1 MNVKNGGFL
10 YLSELRIY
18 GFKSF
23 PDPVT
28 IRFERGITGFVGP
41 NGSGKSNIVDAI
53 RWVLGEQ
60 SAKELRATLHEDLI
74 FDGTNKRTAS
84 NLASVTVK
92 FVNDDGE
99 LPLNFTEIEIE
110 RKIFKSGES
119 QYLINK
125 ENVRLKDLV
134 HLLTEMGLGTKTYS
148 LFKKSLIEDIVND
161 KADALRNL
169 LEESAG
175 ITIYKNSK
183 KETLRKLIATQENLN
198 RINDLIMEIEKNAK
212 ELKKQAGRTKRYFEM
227 KTLYQNLTQ
236 DYYKKKNIKLEEEL
250 LKIEKI
256 IEEKNERIKSFHE
269 QIENIKKLIDEKRV
283 EKSELEDQLEIKI
296 SEKENLQKNLFELK
310 NNVSILS
317 EKIDSL
323 KIQIK
328 DKKDFKEKIT
338 EEMPLKRERLKSDTE
353 KFENLKRRIE
363 KIENDRNSLGN
374 NDVETLYRKSE
385 TEFDQL
391 SSKIRKLDGEIVIL
405 NSKVNSLK
413 TSIEYE
419 EKILDEK
426 RREFEEEKSKN
437 ELNLKELEK
446 LNNEKVEITNE
457 IEKIKKE
464 LNEIDNKRNEL
475 RGKERELY
483 EKRDSLNKN
492 IVVEKTR
499 IEQIEE
505 RIRETKESFKDVLK
519 VLEKDDIELLRN
531 LVKPKEG
538 YEQIVETALSL
549 ILNGVVLKKEDL
561 EKLKGKRT
569 PLVQIILKD
578 LDYKRKEDENNLSNY
593 IDGPD
598 FIKDYFSNF
607 KVVDKVDYDNLDMSG
622 YIVTKDGFLVTPDKI
637 FVKSGEV
644 KVLNFVEEIENCQ
657 KRIKDFENDLE
668 RVSKEIDDVKGQ
680 IKDLNFNYDK
690 KKNQLNELS
699 GKERF
704 VWESIK
710 AFEKNI
716 EAKRS
721 YISKIEMKI
730 KEVDE
735 KKAKYVREIE
745 ENKER
750 IVQVEKE
757 KENLS
762 VELKRVEY
770 DFTKKREEFIVF
782 KNRKD
787 EIENIYM
794 ELLKEKESVEKD
806 IKEVE
811 IILNG
816 YEKEINSFNSF
827 FDEANNQIKKFE
839 DEIDSKN
846 EKILELEKSVETVD
860 ESIKELNEKVD
871 EIETIIK
878 EEEEKEEELRNLI
891 EDITRENE
899 ENLLA
904 RERIVIE
911 KKNNDEKI
919 DPNFDIDYELISKY
933 VETEEEEIRFLD
945 EKIKNFGPVN
955 ELAFQEYTDT
965 SARLEE
971 ILKQKEDVVQ
981 SKENL
986 EKTIKTLDAKA
997 KLLFSQYFDTIRVSF
1012 KELFS
1017 EIYKQGKADIILV
1030 DEENP
1035 LESDINIIFEP
1046 GEKKI
1051 GNLIKLSEGERG
1063 MMIVILLFA
1072 MYMVK
1077 PTPVCIMDEIDAPFD
1092 DATVENFTNLL
1103 RKFRERTQFIIIT
1116 HNKRTM
1122 EFCDFLFGV
1131 TMEESG
1137 VTNVFSLNLQTIS
1150 ERFLKDATS

>member
-1 MNVKNGGFL
+1 M

-23 PDPVT
+23 PDPIT

-74 FDGTNKRTAS
+74 FDGTNKRAPS
-84 NLASVTVK
+84 NLASVSVR

-110 RKIFKSGES
+110 RKIYKSGES

-125 ENVRLKDLV
+125 ESVRLKDV
-134 HLLTEMGLGTKTYS
+134 QHLLAEMGLGTKTYS

-161 KADALRNL
+161 RADALRNL
-169 LEESAG
+169 FEESAG

-212 ELKKQAGRTKRYFEM
+212 ELKKQAGRTKKYFEM
-227 KTLYQNLTQ
+227 KTLYQNLSQ
-236 DYYKKKNIKLEEEL
+236 DFYRKKNVKLEEEL
-250 LKIEKI
+250 LKIEKQI
-256 IEEKNERIKSFHE
+256 NEKNERIENFHKE
-269 QIENIKKLIDEKRV
+269 IENIKKQIEEKRN
-283 EKSELEDQLEIKI
+283 EKYELENQLEIKLG
-296 SEKENLQKNLFELK
+296 EKESLQKNLFELK
-310 NNVSILS
+310 NGVSILN
-317 EKIDSL
+317 ERIKGL
-323 KIQIK
+323 ETQIK
-328 DKKDFKEKIT
+328 NKEEFKEKIT
-338 EEMPLKRERLKSDTE
+338 EEMPLKRERLKNDLE
-353 KFENLKRRIE
+353 KVENLKTRIE
-363 KIENDRNSLGN
+363 KIENDRNSLGE

-385 TEFDQL
+385 NEFEQI
-391 SSKIRKLDGEIVIL
+391 SSQIRKIDGEIVVL

-413 TSIEYE
+413 TRIEYE
-419 EKILDEK
+419 ENIIQEKKKELDEENK
-426 RREFEEEKSKN
+426 KSETN
-437 ELNLKELEK
+437 FVELEK
-446 LNNEKVEITNE
+446 LKKEKEEILNQ
-457 IEKIKKE
+457 IEKIKEEINGIDSKRQELRSKEKE
-464 LNEIDNKRNEL
+464 LYD
-475 RGKERELY
+475 
-483 EKRDSLNKN
+483 KRDLLNKN
-492 IVVEKTR
+492 IIVEKTK
-499 IEQIEE
+499 IEQIEQ

-519 VLEKDDIELLRN
+519 ILQKDDIELIRN

-538 YEQIVETALSL
+538 YEQVVETALSV
-549 ILNGVVLKKEDL
+549 ILNGIVLSKDDI
-561 EKLKGKRT
+561 EKLKGKVT
-569 PLVQIILKD
+569 PQVQIILKD
-578 LDYKRKEDENNLSNY
+578 LKYKKDESEDVYLLSNY

-607 KVVDKVDYDNLDMSG
+607 KIVQSVDFDNLEG
-622 YIVTKDGFLVTPDKI
+622 EKYLVTKDGFLVTPDKI
-637 FVKSGEV
+637 FIKSGEI
-644 KVLNFVEEIENCQ
+644 KVLNFVNEIESCHKNINEYEREIEQVQ
-657 KRIKDFENDLE
+657 KQIDQIKNE
-668 RVSKEIDDVKGQ
+668 
-680 IKDLNFNYDK
+680 IKDLNLNYDK
-690 KKNQLNELS
+690 KRNLLNEFS
-699 GKERF
+699 AKEKF
-704 VWESIK
+704 TLESIK
-710 AFEKNI
+710 AFEKNV
-716 EAKRS
+716 EAKKS
-721 YISKIEMKI
+721 YILKIEEKI
-730 KEVDE
+730 KEVNE
-735 KKAKYVREIE
+735 KKLGYE
-745 ENKER
+745 KEMDDSKEK
-750 IVQVEKE
+750 IKELEQEKE
-757 KENLS
+757 KLLGE
-762 VELKRVEY
+762 VKRVEEE
-770 DFTKKREEFIVF
+770 FTKKRDEYIVF

-787 EIENIYM
+787 EIETVYR
-794 ELLKEKESVEKD
+794 ELLKEKENVERD
-806 IKEVE
+806 IKEIE
-811 IILNG
+811 NILAG
-816 YEKEINSFNSF
+816 YEKEVSNFNTF
-827 FDEANNQIKKFE
+827 FEEAKSQIKKYE
-839 DEIDSKN
+839 SEIDQKEENILKLEKDVETIDDQIKNLN
-846 EKILELEKSVETVD
+846 EKI
-860 ESIKELNEKVD
+860 D
-871 EIETIIK
+871 EIESILK

-891 EDITRENE
+891 EEITRENE

-904 RERIVIE
+904 RERVLIE

-919 DPNFDIDYELISKY
+919 DLNFEIDYDLISKY
-933 VETEEEEIRFLD
+933 VDTEEEEIKFLD

-955 ELAFQEYTDT
+955 ELAFQEYTET

-997 KLLFSQYFDTIRVSF
+997 KILFSQYFDTIRVSF

-1017 EIYKQGKADIILV
+1017 EIYKNGKADIILV

-1092 DATVENFTNLL
+1092 DATVESFSNLL
-1103 RKFRERTQFIIIT
+1103 RKFRDKTQFIIIT

>member
-1 MNVKNGGFL
+1 M

-23 PDPVT
+23 PDPIT

-74 FDGTNKRTAS
+74 FDGTNKRAPS
-84 NLASVTVK
+84 NLASVSVR

-110 RKIFKSGES
+110 RKIYKSGES

-125 ENVRLKDLV
+125 ESVRLKDV
-134 HLLTEMGLGTKTYS
+134 QHLLAEMGLGTKTYS

-161 KADALRNL
+161 RADALRNL
-169 LEESAG
+169 FEESAG

-212 ELKKQAGRTKRYFEM
+212 ELKKQAGRTKKYFEM
-227 KTLYQNLTQ
+227 KTLYQNLSQ
-236 DYYKKKNIKLEEEL
+236 DFYRKKNVKLEEEL
-250 LKIEKI
+250 LKIEKQI
-256 IEEKNERIKSFHE
+256 NEKNERIENFHKE
-269 QIENIKKLIDEKRV
+269 IENIKKQIEEKRN
-283 EKSELEDQLEIKI
+283 EKYELENQLEIKLG
-296 SEKENLQKNLFELK
+296 EKESLQKNLFELK
-310 NNVSILS
+310 NGVSILN
-317 EKIDSL
+317 ERIKGL
-323 KIQIK
+323 ETQIK
-328 DKKDFKEKIT
+328 NKEEFKEKIT
-338 EEMPLKRERLKSDTE
+338 EEMPLKRERLKNDLE
-353 KFENLKRRIE
+353 KVENLKTRIE
-363 KIENDRNSLGN
+363 KIENDRNSLGE

-385 TEFDQL
+385 NEFEQI
-391 SSKIRKLDGEIVIL
+391 SSQIRKIDGEIVVL

-413 TSIEYE
+413 TRIEYE
-419 EKILDEK
+419 ENIIQEKKKELDEENK
-426 RREFEEEKSKN
+426 KSETN
-437 ELNLKELEK
+437 FVELEK
-446 LNNEKVEITNE
+446 LKKEKEEILNQ
-457 IEKIKKE
+457 IEKIKEEINGIDSKRQELRSKEKE
-464 LNEIDNKRNEL
+464 LYD
-475 RGKERELY
+475 
-483 EKRDSLNKN
+483 KRDLLNKN
-492 IVVEKTR
+492 IIVEKTK
-499 IEQIEE
+499 IEQIEQ

-519 VLEKDDIELLRN
+519 ILQKDDIELIRN

-538 YEQIVETALSL
+538 YEQVVETALSV
-549 ILNGVVLKKEDL
+549 ILNGIVLSKDDI
-561 EKLKGKRT
+561 EKLKGKVT
-569 PLVQIILKD
+569 PQVQVILKD
-578 LDYKRKEDENNLSNY
+578 VNYKKGEIEDANILSNY

-607 KVVDKVDYDNLDMSG
+607 KIVQSIDFNYLEDEKYL
-622 YIVTKDGFLVTPDKI
+622 VTKDGFLVTPDKI
-637 FVKSGEV
+637 FIKSGEI
-644 KVLNFVEEIENCQ
+644 KVLNFVNEIESCHKNINEYEREIEQVQ
-657 KRIKDFENDLE
+657 KQIDQIKNE
-668 RVSKEIDDVKGQ
+668 
-680 IKDLNFNYDK
+680 IKDLNLNYDK
-690 KKNQLNELS
+690 KRNLLNEFS
-699 GKERF
+699 AKEKF
-704 VWESIK
+704 TLESIK
-710 AFEKNI
+710 AFEKNV
-716 EAKRS
+716 EAKKS
-721 YISKIEMKI
+721 YILKIEEKI
-730 KEVDE
+730 KEVNE
-735 KKAKYVREIE
+735 KKLGYE
-745 ENKER
+745 KEMDDSKEK
-750 IVQVEKE
+750 IKELEQEKE
-757 KENLS
+757 KLLGE
-762 VELKRVEY
+762 VKRVEEE
-770 DFTKKREEFIVF
+770 FTKKRDEYIVF

-787 EIENIYM
+787 EIETVYR
-794 ELLKEKESVEKD
+794 ELLKEKENIERD
-806 IKEVE
+806 IKEIE
-811 IILNG
+811 NILAG
-816 YEKEINSFNSF
+816 YEKEVSNFNTF
-827 FDEANNQIKKFE
+827 FEESKSQIKKYE
-839 DEIDSKN
+839 SEIDQKEENILKLEKDVETIDDQIKNLN
-846 EKILELEKSVETVD
+846 EKI
-860 ESIKELNEKVD
+860 D
-871 EIETIIK
+871 EIESILK

-891 EDITRENE
+891 EEITRENE

-904 RERIVIE
+904 RERVLIE

-919 DPNFDIDYELISKY
+919 DLNFEIDYDLISKY
-933 VETEEEEIRFLD
+933 VDTEEEEIKFLD

-955 ELAFQEYTDT
+955 ELAFQEYTET

-997 KLLFSQYFDTIRVSF
+997 KILFSQYFDTIRVSF

-1017 EIYKQGKADIILV
+1017 EIYKNGKADIILV

-1092 DATVENFTNLL
+1092 DATVESFSNLL
-1103 RKFRERTQFIIIT
+1103 RKFRDKTQFIIIT

>member
-1 MNVKNGGFL
+1 M

-23 PDPVT
+23 PDPIT

-60 SAKELRATLHEDLI
+60 SARELRATLHEDLI
-74 FDGTNKRTAS
+74 FDGTNKRAPS
-84 NLASVTVK
+84 NLASVSVR

-110 RKIFKSGES
+110 RKIYKSGES

-125 ENVRLKDLV
+125 ESVRLKDV
-134 HLLTEMGLGTKTYS
+134 QHLLAEMGLGTKTYS

-161 KADALRNL
+161 RADALRNL
-169 LEESAG
+169 FEESAG

-212 ELKKQAGRTKRYFEM
+212 ELKKQAGRTKKYFEM
-227 KTLYQNLTQ
+227 KTLYQNLSQ
-236 DYYKKKNIKLEEEL
+236 DYYRKKNVKLEEEL
-250 LKIEKI
+250 LKIEKQI
-256 IEEKNERIKSFHE
+256 NEKSERIENFHKE
-269 QIENIKKLIDEKRV
+269 IENIKKQIEEKRS
-283 EKSELEDQLEIKI
+283 EKYELENQLEIKLG
-296 SEKENLQKNLFELK
+296 EKESVQKNLFELK
-310 NNVSILS
+310 NSVSILN
-317 EKIDSL
+317 ERIKGL
-323 KIQIK
+323 ETQIK
-328 DKKDFKEKIT
+328 NKEEFKEKIT
-338 EEMPLKRERLKSDTE
+338 EEMPLKRERLKNDVE
-353 KFENLKRRIE
+353 KVENLKTRIE
-363 KIENDRNSLGN
+363 KIENDRNSLGE

-385 TEFDQL
+385 NEFEQL
-391 SSKIRKLDGEIVIL
+391 SSKIRKIDGEIVVL

-413 TSIEYE
+413 TRIEYE
-419 EKILDEK
+419 ESIVGEK
-426 RREFEEEKSKN
+426 KKELEEENKKN
-437 ELNLKELEK
+437 ETNSVELEK
-446 LNNEKVEITNE
+446 LKKDKEEILNQ
-457 IEKIKKE
+457 IEKIKEEINGMDSKRQELRAKEKE
-464 LNEIDNKRNEL
+464 LYD
-475 RGKERELY
+475 
-483 EKRDSLNKN
+483 KRDLLNKN
-492 IVVEKTR
+492 IIIEKTK
-499 IEQIEE
+499 IEQIEQ
-505 RIRETKESFKDVLK
+505 RIKETKESFKDVLK
-519 VLEKDDIELLRN
+519 ILQKDDIELIRN

-538 YEQIVETALSL
+538 YEQIVETALSV
-549 ILNGVVLKKEDL
+549 ILNGIVLSKDDI
-561 EKLKGKRT
+561 EKLKGKVT
-569 PLVQIILKD
+569 PQVQIILKD
-578 LDYKRKEDENNLSNY
+578 LKYKKDESEDVYLLSNY

-607 KVVDKVDYDNLDMSG
+607 KIVQSVDFDNLEG
-622 YIVTKDGFLVTPDKI
+622 EKYLVTKDGFLVTPDRI
-637 FVKSGEV
+637 FIKSGEV
-644 KVLNFVEEIENCQ
+644 KVLNFVNEIESCHKN
-657 KRIKDFENDLE
+657 ISEYE
-668 RVSKEIDDVKGQ
+668 KEIEQVQKQIDQ
-680 IKDLNFNYDK
+680 IKNELKDLSFNHDK

-699 GKERF
+699 AKEKF
-704 VWESIK
+704 TLESIK
-710 AFEKNI
+710 AFEKNV
-716 EAKRS
+716 ETKKS
-721 YISKIEMKI
+721 YISKIEEKI
-730 KEVDE
+730 KEINE
-735 KKAKYVREIE
+735 KKLGYE
-745 ENKER
+745 KEMDDSKEK
-750 IVQVEKE
+750 IKELEQEKE
-757 KENLS
+757 KLLGE
-762 VELKRVEY
+762 VKRVEEE
-770 DFTKKREEFIVF
+770 FTKKRDEYIVF

-787 EIENIYM
+787 EIENVYR
-794 ELLKEKESVEKD
+794 ELLKEKENVERD
-806 IKEVE
+806 IKEIE
-811 IILNG
+811 NILVG
-816 YEKEINSFNSF
+816 YEKEVSNFNAF
-827 FDEANNQIKKFE
+827 FEEAKSQIKKYE
-839 DEIDSKN
+839 TEIDQKEENILKLEKDVETIDGQIKDLN
-846 EKILELEKSVETVD
+846 EKI
-860 ESIKELNEKVD
+860 D
-871 EIETIIK
+871 EIESILK

-891 EDITRENE
+891 EEITRENE

-904 RERIVIE
+904 RERVLIE

-919 DPNFDIDYELISKY
+919 DLNFEIDYDLISKY
-933 VETEEEEIRFLD
+933 IDTEEEEIKFLE

-971 ILKQKEDVVQ
+971 ILRQKEDVVQ

-1017 EIYKQGKADIILV
+1017 EIYKNGKADIILV

-1092 DATVENFTNLL
+1092 DATVESFSNLL
-1103 RKFRERTQFIIIT
+1103 RKFKEKTQFIIIT

>member
-1 MNVKNGGFL
+1 M

-23 PDPVT
+23 PDPIT

-74 FDGTNKRTAS
+74 FDGTNKRPPS
-84 NLASVTVK
+84 NLASVSVK

-99 LPLNFTEIEIE
+99 LPLNFSEIEIE
-110 RKIFKSGES
+110 RKIYKSGES

-125 ENVRLKDLV
+125 ESVRLKDV
-134 HLLTEMGLGTKTYS
+134 QHLLTEMGLGTKTYS

-183 KETLRKLIATQENLN
+183 KETLRKLIATQENLD

-212 ELKKQAGRTKRYFEM
+212 ELKKQAGRTKKYFEM
-227 KTLYQNLTQ
+227 KTLYQNLSQ
-236 DYYKKKNIKLEEEL
+236 DYYRKKNVKLEDEL
-250 LKIEKI
+250 LKIEKQI
-256 IEEKNERIKSFHE
+256 KEKNEKIENFHKE
-269 QIENIKKLIDEKRV
+269 IENIKKQIEEKRT
-283 EKSELEDQLEIKI
+283 EKYEIENQLEIKLG
-296 SEKENLQKNLFELK
+296 EKENLQKNIFELK
-310 NNVSILS
+310 NSVSILD
-317 EKIDSL
+317 ERIKGL
-323 KIQIK
+323 ETQIK
-328 DKKDFKEKIT
+328 NKQEFKEKIT
-338 EEMPLKRERLKSDTE
+338 EEMPLKRERLKNDIE
-353 KFENLKRRIE
+353 KVENLKRRIE
-363 KIENDRNSLGN
+363 KIENDRNSLGE
-374 NDVETLYRKSE
+374 NDVETVYRKSE
-385 TEFDQL
+385 NEFEQL
-391 SSKIRKLDGEIVIL
+391 SSKIRKIDGEIVVL

-413 TSIEYE
+413 TRIEYE
-419 EKILDEK
+419 ESIIEEK
-426 RREFEEEKSKN
+426 R
-437 ELNLKELEK
+437 KELEDENK
-446 LNNEKVEITNE
+446 KSETNFIELERLKNEKQVILNQ
-457 IEKIKKE
+457 IEKIK
-464 LNEIDNKRNEL
+464 NEINEMDSKKQEL
-475 RGKERELY
+475 RTKERELY
-483 EKRDSLNKN
+483 DKRDLLNKN
-492 IVVEKTR
+492 IVIEKTK
-499 IEQIEE
+499 IEQIEQ
-505 RIRETKESFKDVLK
+505 RIKETKESFKDVLK
-519 VLEKDDIELLRN
+519 ILQKDDMELIRN

-538 YEQIVETALSL
+538 YEQAVETALSV
-549 ILNGVVLKKEDL
+549 ILNGIVLNKDDL
-561 EKLKGKRT
+561 EKMKGKLT
-569 PLVQIILKD
+569 PQVQIILKD
-578 LDYKRKEDENNLSNY
+578 LKYKKYENGNKNILSNY
-593 IDGPD
+593 IDCPD
-598 FIKDYFSNF
+598 FLKDYFSNF
-607 KVVDKVDYDNLDMSG
+607 IIVDSLDFNNLEDEK
-622 YIVTKDGFLVTPDKI
+622 YLVTKDGFLVTPDKI
-637 FVKSGEV
+637 FIKSGEI
-644 KVLNFVEEIENCQ
+644 KVLNFANEIENCH
-657 KRIKDFENDLE
+657 KKINENE
-668 RVSKEIDDVKGQ
+668 KEIEQVQKQ
-680 IKDLNFNYDK
+680 IDELKNEVKDLNVNYDK
-690 KKNQLNELS
+690 KKNQLNEFS
-699 GKERF
+699 AKEKF
-704 VWESIK
+704 TLESIK
-710 AFEKNI
+710 AFEKNV
-716 EAKRS
+716 EAKKS
-721 YISKIEMKI
+721 YIMKIEGKI
-730 KEVDE
+730 KEVNE
-735 KKAKYVREIE
+735 KKLNYE
-745 ENKER
+745 KEVEDCKEK
-750 IVQVEKE
+750 IKELEKE
-757 KENLS
+757 KDDLS
-762 VELKRVEY
+762 GEIKRVEEE
-770 DFTKKREEFIVF
+770 FTKKRDKYIVF

-787 EIENIYM
+787 EIENVYR
-794 ELLKEKESVEKD
+794 ELLKEKENVEKD
-806 IKEVE
+806 IKEIE
-811 IILNG
+811 NILTG
-816 YEKEINSFNSF
+816 YEKEVSSFNSF
-827 FDEANNQIKKFE
+827 FDEAKTQIKKYE
-839 DEIDSKN
+839 NEIEQKQ
-846 EKILELEKSVETVD
+846 EKILEFETNVETV
-860 ESIKELNEKVD
+860 ENHIKDLNEKID
-871 EIETIIK
+871 EIESILK

-891 EDITRENE
+891 EEITRENE

-904 RERIVIE
+904 RERILIE

-919 DPNFDIDYELISKY
+919 DLNFEIDFDLISKY
-933 VETEEEEIRFLD
+933 VDTEEEEIRFLD

-955 ELAFQEYTDT
+955 ELAFQEYTET
-965 SARLEE
+965 STRLEE
-971 ILKQKEDVVQ
+971 ILRQKEDVFQ

-1092 DATVENFTNLL
+1092 DATVENFSNLL
-1103 RKFRERTQFIIIT
+1103 RKFRDKTQFIIIT

>member
-1 MNVKNGGFL
+1 M

-23 PDPVT
+23 PDPIT

-74 FDGTNKRTAS
+74 FDGTNKRAPS
-84 NLASVTVK
+84 NLASVSVK

-110 RKIFKSGES
+110 RKIYKSGES

-125 ENVRLKDLV
+125 ESVRLKDV
-134 HLLTEMGLGTKTYS
+134 QHLLAEMGLGTKTYS

-161 KADALRNL
+161 RADALRNL

-212 ELKKQAGRTKRYFEM
+212 ELKKQAGRTKKYFEM
-227 KTLYQNLTQ
+227 KTLYQNLSQ
-236 DYYKKKNIKLEEEL
+236 DYYRKKNVKLEEEL
-250 LKIEKI
+250 LKIEKQI
-256 IEEKNERIKSFHE
+256 DEKNQRVEDFHKE
-269 QIENIKKLIDEKRV
+269 IENIKKLIEEKRN
-283 EKSELEDQLEIKI
+283 EKEEFENQLETKLG
-296 SEKENLQKNLFELK
+296 EKENLQKNLFELR
-310 NNVSILS
+310 NNVSILN
-317 EKIDSL
+317 ERIKGL
-323 KIQIK
+323 EIQIK
-328 DKKDFKEKIT
+328 NKEEFKEKIT
-338 EEMPLKRERLKSDTE
+338 EEMPLKKERLKNDIE
-353 KFENLKRRIE
+353 KVENLKRRIE
-363 KIENDRNSLGN
+363 KIENDRNLLSE

-385 TEFDQL
+385 NDFEQL
-391 SSKIRKLDGEIVIL
+391 STKIRKIDGEIVVL
-405 NSKVNSLK
+405 NSKINSLK
-413 TSIEYE
+413 TRIEYE
-419 EKILDEK
+419 ENMIDEK
-426 RREFEEEKSKN
+426 RKELEEENKKSETN
-437 ELNLKELEK
+437 FVELEK
-446 LNNEKVEITNE
+446 LKKEKEEILSQ
-457 IEKIKKE
+457 IEKIK
-464 LNEIDNKRNEL
+464 NEINETESKRQEL
-475 RGKERELY
+475 RSKERELY
-483 EKRDSLNKN
+483 EKRDLLNKN
-492 IVVEKTR
+492 IIIEKTK
-499 IEQIEE
+499 IEQIEQ
-505 RIRETKESFKDVLK
+505 RIKETKESFKDVLK
-519 VLEKDDIELLRN
+519 ILQKDDIELIRN
-531 LVKPKEG
+531 LIKPKDG
-538 YEQIVETALSL
+538 YEQIVETALSV
-549 ILNGVVLKKEDL
+549 ILNGIVLSKDDI
-561 EKLKGKRT
+561 EKLKGKMT
-569 PLVQIILKD
+569 PQVQIILKD
-578 LDYKRKEDENNLSNY
+578 MNYKKEKNIDESVLSNY
-593 IDGPD
+593 IEGPD

-607 KVVDKVDYDNLDMSG
+607 KIVESIDFDNLEG
-622 YIVTKDGFLVTPDKI
+622 ENYFVTRDGFLVTPDKI
-637 FVKSGEV
+637 FIKSGEI
-644 KVLNFVEEIENCQ
+644 KVLNFVQEIEDCQ
-657 KRIKDFENDLE
+657 KNISEFENE
-668 RVSKEIDDVKGQ
+668 IEQVQKQIDDIKNQ
-680 IKDLNFNYDK
+680 IKDLNINYDK

-699 GKERF
+699 AKERF
-704 VWESIK
+704 TLESIK
-710 AFEKNI
+710 AFEKNV
-716 EAKRS
+716 EAKKS
-721 YISKIEMKI
+721 YIFKIEEKI
-730 KEVDE
+730 KEIDE
-735 KKAKYVREIE
+735 KKLSYEKDLEDSREKI
-745 ENKER
+745 KEL
-750 IVQVEKE
+750 EKE
-757 KENLS
+757 KDDLTGE
-762 VELKRVEY
+762 VRRVEEE
-770 DFTKKREEFIVF
+770 FTKKRDEYIVF

-787 EIENIYM
+787 EIESVYR
-794 ELLKEKESVEKD
+794 ELLKEKENVERD
-806 IKEVE
+806 IKEIE
-811 IILNG
+811 NILTG
-816 YEKEINSFNSF
+816 YEKEVSSFNSF
-827 FDEANNQIKKFE
+827 FEQAKSQIRNYE
-839 DEIDSKN
+839 NEIEEKE
-846 EKILELEKSVETVD
+846 EKILELEKNVETID
-860 ESIKELNEKVD
+860 DQIKDLNEKID
-871 EIETIIK
+871 EIESILR

-891 EDITRENE
+891 EEITRENE

-904 RERIVIE
+904 RERILIE
-911 KKNNDEKI
+911 KRNNDEKI
-919 DPNFDIDYELISKY
+919 DLNFEIDYDLISKY
-933 VETEEEEIRFLD
+933 IDTEEEEIKFLE

-955 ELAFQEYTDT
+955 ELAFQEYTET

-1017 EIYKQGKADIILV
+1017 EIYKNGKADIILV

-1092 DATVENFTNLL
+1092 DATVESFSNLL
-1103 RKFRERTQFIIIT
+1103 RKFRDKTQFIIIT